1 MEAFALHTVSILSPM
16 GFPSP
21 ATDYTEDTLSLD
33 QHLIEHREATFFV
46 TAMGSMPDFGI
57 RTGDI
62 LVVDRAIDP
71 ADQSIVVAVIDGDF
85 AIKQLCHTP
94 AGIVLRAHSEGCA
107 DIHVSSEQD
116 LTIWGVVRWS
126 VHKV

>member
-1 MEAFALHTVSILSPM
+1 M

-21 ATDYTEDTLSLD
+21 ASDYTENRLSLD
-33 QHLIEHREATFFV
+33 EHLIEHREATFFV

-57 RTGDI
+57 HTGDL

-71 ADQSIVVAVIDGDF
+71 VDQGIVVAVIDGEF

-94 AGIVLRAHSEGCA
+94 AGIVLRANSEDCKDTLIGT
-107 DIHVSSEQD
+107 DQD
-116 LTIWGVVRWS
+116 LTVWGVVRWS
-126 VHKV
+126 IHRV

>member
-1 MEAFALHTVSILSPM
+1 M

-71 ADQSIVVAVIDGDF
+71 ADQAIVVAVIDGDF
-85 AIKQLCHTP
+85 TIKQLCHTP

-107 DIHVSSEQD
+107 DIFIGNEQD